1 MANNLERVLRLMA
14 EKNASDVYMS
24 ANTPILIK
32 INGQILQ
39 LSDQVLTT
47 HQTRQLLAEMLAPQ
61 QLEEL
66 DDTGE
71 LNVGISVSRVGSFR
85 LSAFKQRGCI
95 AAVIRCIP
103 FEIPSLD
110 GLGVPP
116 LLAQLVTEK
125 RGLILMVGAT
135 GTGKST
141 TLASML
147 EWRNQQM
154 TGHILTIEDPIE
166 FLFSN
171 KKSVV
176 NQREVGRDTQSLQVA
191 LKNALRQAPDCILIG
206 EIRDRETMSAAL
218 SYALSGHLVL
228 ATLHANNSYHAMG
241 RILSFYTPEARPTL
255 LSDLASGPA
264 RRGLAAP
271 AAQQHRRPRAG
282 RGSAAEHQAHQ
293 RPHRQGRPLRGERG
307 GGKEPGRR
315 LADLRGRHRPAHQR
329 RRGLARRRP
338 GLCRFAHQPVVAP
351 AERTGTGV
359 AHRAQ
364 EGRSRGRHLHRDRHR
379 RAARRHT
386 RRAAAVVAEQAVS
399 KASDSEAMRQHAR
412 HAAADRSAD
421 RLPFGH
427 AGRRRL
433 PGLAACRACRRP
445 ASPAKRSTPARP
457 KRVWPTSGPCTTP
470 ACPGPTL
477 VFAGHTDVVPTGPL
491 ERWASDPF
499 VPTHRCGAGFPN
511 GPRLFGRGAADMKAA
526 VAAMTVAATE
536 FVAAHP
542 QHPGRVALLIT
553 SDEEGP
559 ALHGTRHVVELLQAR
574 GEKLDAC
581 IVGEPTSVR
590 QLGDM
595 VKNGRRGTFSGRLK
609 VLGVQGH
616 IAYPQLAANPLHLLA
631 PALAELVA
639 TVWDAR
645 QCLLPAHQ
653 LPGQQHPRRH
663 RRLQRHP
670 G

>member
-14 EKNASDVYMS
+14 EKSASDVYMS

-32 INGQILQ
+32 ISGQILQ

-85 LSAFKQRGCI
+85 LSAFKQRGTI

-110 GLGVPP
+110 SLGMPP

-176 NQREVGRDTQSLQVA
+176 NQREVGRDTQSLQIA

-241 RILSFYTPEARPTL
+241 RILSFYAPEARPTL
-255 LSDLASGPA
+255 LSDLSSGLRAIVSQRLLRSNTGGRVPA
-264 RRGLAAP
+264 VEVLRNTKLISDLIDKGDLSAVKEAVEKSLAEGSQTFEADIARLINEGVVSRDEGLAFADSPTNLLWRLQNEQTPASRIAP
-271 AAQQHRRPRAG
+271 KKEEAEAATFTEIAIDVRP
-282 RGSAAEHQAHQ
+282 E
-293 RPHRQGRPLRGERG
+293 
-307 GGKEPGRR
+307 
-315 LADLRGRHRPAHQR
+315 
-329 RRGLARRRP
+329 
-338 GLCRFAHQPVVAP
+338 
-351 AERTGTGV
+351 
-359 AHRAQ
+359 
-364 EGRSRGRHLHRDRHR
+364 
-379 RAARRHT
+379 
-386 RRAAAVVAEQAVS
+386 
-399 KASDSEAMRQHAR
+399 DS
-412 HAAADRSAD
+412 RSASPPWSMS
-421 RLPFGH
+421 RL
-427 AGRRRL
+427 
-433 PGLAACRACRRP
+433 
-445 ASPAKRSTPARP
+445 
-457 KRVWPTSGPCTTP
+457 
-470 ACPGPTL
+470 
-477 VFAGHTDVVPTGPL
+477 
-491 ERWASDPF
+491 
-499 VPTHRCGAGFPN
+499 
-511 GPRLFGRGAADMKAA
+511 
-526 VAAMTVAATE
+526 
-536 FVAAHP
+536 
-542 QHPGRVALLIT
+542 
-553 SDEEGP
+553 
-559 ALHGTRHVVELLQAR
+559 
-574 GEKLDAC
+574 
-581 IVGEPTSVR
+581 
-590 QLGDM
+590 
-595 VKNGRRGTFSGRLK
+595 
-609 VLGVQGH
+609 
-616 IAYPQLAANPLHLLA
+616 
-631 PALAELVA
+631 
-639 TVWDAR
+639 
-645 QCLLPAHQ
+645 
-653 LPGQQHPRRH
+653 
-663 RRLQRHP
+663 
-670 G
+670 